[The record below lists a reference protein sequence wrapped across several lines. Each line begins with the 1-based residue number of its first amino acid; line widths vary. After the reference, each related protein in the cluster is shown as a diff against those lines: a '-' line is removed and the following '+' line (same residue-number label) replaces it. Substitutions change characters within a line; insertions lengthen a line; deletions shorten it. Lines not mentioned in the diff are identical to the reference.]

1 MDGTPPTLTTAFAFS
16 VNSATG
22 IALEYNETLDANSIP
37 DPSAFEVK
45 VQNNSVA
52 VSSVTRHTT
61 DTTLALLLSENPRP
75 GDTITI
81 SYTVPRTN
89 PIQDEAGND
98 AAAFSEQAVT
108 NNLAVTAP
116 DAPGNLAAT
125 PGTVADTMVLTWDTP
140 WANGDAITRFRVR
153 YVQGTTAGGTWA
165 DILNSDADTTTH
177 MVTGLT
183 AGTQYTFEVRAVNG
197 IGNGAPATVTQTTA
211 TPTWELTL
219 TDNGNAVTQ
228 LVEGGASATATVS
241 ITNAVTFS
249 TAQTV
254 TLEWDGKCAGHGESD
269 PGLRRGER
277 DHHPPRHLQRHPRHQ
292 RARPRWRGGI
302 RPSRV
307 PRLCGGGT
315 ARTRSAASTS
325 P

>member
-1 MDGTPPTLTTAFAFS
+1 MVSDSGLGGTWSDRNLQPLKIAVEGDLLPLPEVDGTPPTLTTAFAFS

-108 NNLAVTAP
+108 NNLAATAP
-116 DAPGNLAAT
+116 DAPGNLAAS

-140 WANGDAITRFRVR
+140 WANGRHITKFQVR

-177 MVTGLT
+177 TVTGLT

-197 IGNGAPATVTQTTA
+197 IGQRRARDRDADDGDADVGADAHRQR
-211 TPTWELTL
+211 ERR
-219 TDNGNAVTQ
+219 D
-228 LVEGGASATATVS
+228 GA
-241 ITNAVTFS
+241 
-249 TAQTV
+249 
-254 TLEWDGKCAGHGESD
+254 
-269 PGLRRGER
+269 RRGR
-277 DHHPPRHLQRHPRHQ
+277 RV
-292 RARPRWRGGI
+292 RPR
-302 RPSRV
+302 
-307 PRLCGGGT
+307 PRCGSPT
-315 ARTRSAASTS
+315 A
-325 P
+325 